1 LCTFTGMSTSDH
13 PIRILLGDTQYL
25 IKAGLSQLIRENAD
39 LEPAGSVH
47 NLEDL
52 EERLRSDDFDLLI
65 VDKNFGNFFEE
76 EYLERT
82 GEIFRKKYVL
92 AISDMDKEGIYR
104 IHKHHLTGFITYE
117 SHKDE
122 ILEAIRK
129 SAAGIKFFSPRIVEA
144 LIAMTYGPGA
154 MGGTRPADAGER
166 DRRSAQSEAAALLS
180 EREKEILQLVVKGK
194 TAQEMADDLFLSIHT
209 IYTHR
214 KNILKK
220 LSCKNATELLNF
232 AMNNNLME

>member
-1 LCTFTGMSTSDH
+1 MSAQE
-13 PIRILLGDTQYL
+13 PNIRILLGDTQYL
-25 IKAGLSQLIRENAD
+25 IKAGLTQLIRENSD

-47 NLEDL
+47 NLADL
-52 EERLRSDDFDLLI
+52 QDRLHSEDFDLLI
-65 VDKNFGNFFEE
+65 VDKNFGDFFEE
-76 EYLERT
+76 ENLPLT
-82 GEIFRKKYVL
+82 GEIFKQKYVL

-117 SHKDE
+117 SSKEE

-154 MGGTRPADAGER
+154 AAGMRPGTAAER
-166 DRRSAQSEAAALLS
+166 DRKNVQSEAAALLS
-180 EREKEILQLVVKGK
+180 DREKEILQLVVKGK